1 VTDTILIA
9 DDDQVVVALLS
20 AELRER
26 GFVVATAADA
36 MQVMMAA
43 RRTPPAAILLDI
55 MMPGGSGFE
64 ALKRLRSNSALSGVP
79 VVAMSANTD
88 PGLPQK
94 VQALGADAFLLK
106 PVQPD
111 EVAAT
116 LRRVLGTAAGAP
128 QPNRR
133 WRRTMSSDPESRDDA
148 PSAPRP
154 APAPQGQAQVPSSAA
169 RVWAQFR
176 DLIFER
182 MAAVEAAAVGLR
194 QATLTPEV
202 RQKAVLEAHRLAGS
216 LGMFGLAEGTRLAR
230 EIEHLL
236 DETAAHAPNTPR
248 RLTELAAGL
257 RQELEKGPV

>member
-43 RRTPPAAILLDI
+43 HRTPPAAILLDI

-64 ALKRLRSNSALSGVP
+64 VLKRLRSNSALSGVP

-94 VQALGADAFLLK
+94 VQALGAEVFLLK

-116 LRRVLGTAAGAP
+116 LSRVLGTPGP

-182 MAAVEAAAVGLR
+182 MAAVEAAAVGVRL
-194 QATLTPEV
+194 ATLTPEV

-216 LGMFGLAEGTRLAR
+216 LGMFGLADGTRLAR

-236 DETAAHAPNTPR
+236 DETAVLAPDTPR